1 MRKWNKSSRKEE
13 LDVILRVPDYY
24 EEFSC
29 IADKC
34 RDSCCIGWE
43 INIDADTHD
52 YYCNTKGLIGDRLR
66 ENIYV
71 SADGEYSFRLKE
83 HGRCPFLNIQN
94 LCDIC
99 IEMGEESLSEVCTEY
114 PRFTLD
120 YGNVFQKC
128 LSLSCEEVGRILFTR
143 ETPVTFVEREQPAM
157 EWEGGTKEYEESYY
171 AFLEVSQKR
180 LIQILQN
187 QNLSIWKRERMY
199 LTYARQLQQVIREH
213 VANEPFTREQLPEI
227 VGMEQTTDGEDWLSQ
242 SIDSYPIFDERFALF
257 EQIEELDREWGDTKA
272 EVRAYLKQ
280 DTYRDACRDYLFSKD
295 YRESDYEQLLV
306 YFTFRYFMQS
316 VYDYN
321 LLAKAQMAST
331 FTRVVRDMDVAR
343 YVKNDGYFTRED
355 RVDTARVFSKEVEH
369 SEENINFLEEELEFS
384 E

>member
-1 MRKWNKSSRKEE
+1 M
-13 LDVILRVPDYY
+13 ILRVPDYY

-34 RDSCCIGWE
+34 KDSCCIGWE

-52 YYCNTKGLIGDRLR
+52 YYCNTKGTIGDRLR
-66 ENIYV
+66 ENMYV

-83 HGRCPFLNIQN
+83 HGRCPFLNAKN

-128 LSLSCEEVGRILFTR
+128 LSLSCEEVGRILFSR
-143 ETPVTFVEREQPAM
+143 KTPVTFVEREQPTM
-157 EWEGGTKEYEESYY
+157 EYYGDEEENEESFYT
-171 AFLEVSQKR
+171 FLEEAQKR

-187 QNLSIWKRERMY
+187 RNLSIWKREKQY
-199 LTYARQLQQVIREH
+199 LSYARQLQQVISEH
-213 VANEPFTREQLPEI
+213 GENEPFTLEQLPAMM
-227 VGMEQTTDGEDWLSQ
+227 GMAQAIGSEEELCQ
-242 SIDSYPIFDERFALF
+242 SIDRYQVFDDRFYLF
-257 EQIEELDREWGDTKA
+257 EQIEELDREWGDTKS
-272 EVRAYLKQ
+272 EVREYLKE
-280 DTYRDACRDYLFSKD
+280 DTYQEVLKNYLISEDYI
-295 YRESDYEQLLV
+295 EADYEQLLV
-306 YFTFRYFMQS
+306 YFTFRYFLQT

-321 LLAKAQMAST
+321 LLAKAKMAIT
-331 FTRVVRDMDVAR
+331 FTRVIRDMDAVR
-343 YVKNDGYFTRED
+343 FCKNGGLFSRED
-355 RVDTARVFSKEVEH
+355 RVDTARIFSKEVEH
-369 SEENINFLEEELEFS
+369 SEENVEYLQEELEFS